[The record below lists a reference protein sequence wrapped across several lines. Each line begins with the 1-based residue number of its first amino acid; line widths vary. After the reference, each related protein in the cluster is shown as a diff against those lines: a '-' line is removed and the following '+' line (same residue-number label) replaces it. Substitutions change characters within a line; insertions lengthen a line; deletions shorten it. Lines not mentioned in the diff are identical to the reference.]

1 MLIDSSTEF
10 GKRVEQ
16 RLRDEQIGWIVTV
29 GTDGT
34 PQPSPVWFLWD
45 GSEIFLRSQP
55 DTKVRNVQRN
65 PRVALHLDGDGRGGD
80 IVVLTG
86 TAHVEL
92 AAPEPPAAYVTKYQD
107 GVKRL
112 GMTPEALMSQFSV
125 AIHITPAKVRGHWRR
140 RRPAVVG
147 GARRR

>member
-45 GSEIFLRSQP
+45 GFCGMGVPSWRTGALRSP
-55 DTKVRNVQRN
+55 
-65 PRVALHLDGDGRGGD
+65 
-80 IVVLTG
+80 
-86 TAHVEL
+86 
-92 AAPEPPAAYVTKYQD
+92 
-107 GVKRL
+107 
-112 GMTPEALMSQFSV
+112 
-125 AIHITPAKVRGHWRR
+125 
-140 RRPAVVG
+140 
-147 GARRR
+147 